1 MRKTQMKDREWEV
14 NKPQILGKADTK
26 RIIREYY
33 EQLYS
38 MKFNNLDDI
47 LKLLERYKLPM
58 SFGNF
63 NSTQAK

>member
-26 RIIREYY
+26 RLISEYSQ
-33 EQLYS
+33 QLYS